1 MIQIIIVS
9 LQHSY
14 LSKQTKIMIHFKPNK
29 MQHQWG
35 KGLLTSVLGTTV
47 SIILTFGTSALID
60 HKAKADIQRQTSMM
74 VIHDIDV
81 CVNKLEK
88 MADEE
93 EEMNNAMQYI
103 LAHQDQLASLP
114 ADTLELAMDMI
125 ADGDGI
131 NTIFDDAKE
140 NIFKSSQDIWSNLD
154 NMAFIDNMERFYR
167 ERREIETYLTTDM
180 ICRAPISHEEYSQMR
195 CSFAA
200 NEYDEACQGV
210 TTLYLKKEDTNY
222 HNYYNFGFAN
232 EDV

>member
-60 HKAKADIQRQTSMM
+60 RKAKADIQRQTSMM

-125 ADGDGI
+125 ADGMVSTRFSMMLKRI
-131 NTIFDDAKE
+131 
-140 NIFKSSQDIWSNLD
+140 SSKAVRTSGAIWITWPS
-154 NMAFIDNMERFYR
+154 
-167 ERREIETYLTTDM
+167 
-180 ICRAPISHEEYSQMR
+180 
-195 CSFAA
+195 
-200 NEYDEACQGV
+200 
-210 TTLYLKKEDTNY
+210 
-222 HNYYNFGFAN
+222 
-232 EDV
+232 